1 MFKGN
6 KLLLLL
12 ATFIAGLCAFGYY
25 FLYWCQSPVYAVN
38 EVRSSIANHDVEK
51 FEKYVDL
58 HHLIDNAFEDIIIA
72 ESKINNNN
80 ITANPFAM
88 GILHMLKPTVVNLL
102 VEEAKAE
109 IASTEKNSDSAAKKQ
124 DPIADAM
131 KKNIENKVYLNKM
144 KLNDIDLEEV
154 NGDKAVVNL
163 TLTHKET
170 NQDFNLKLKM
180 MLNDDEVWQIKEVT
194 NLVDFILEVNAAE
207 QELMATANKPFLEKL
222 SNSLEITD
230 QEITIEEKNSNHILS
245 VLFTAENTTDKTI
258 SKVYYDIN
266 IYDEKK
272 NLIYSYTEHF
282 SSAIPPNSTQLI
294 NNNKILKKTLPADN
308 ILMHTDL
315 DDAEWEIKVTYIS
328 FDDGEILNN
337 NEYH

>member
-12 ATFIAGLCAFGYY
+12 APLIIAVCALGYY

-58 HHLIDNAFEDIIIA
+58 PHLIDKAFEDIIVA
-72 ESKINNNN
+72 ESKINNDN

-109 IASTEKNSDSAAKKQ
+109 IASTAKNKEDAVKKQ

-144 KLNDIDLEEV
+144 KLNDIDLEEAD
-154 NGDKAVVNL
+154 GDKAVVKL

-170 NQDFNLKLKM
+170 NEDFDLKLKM
-180 MLNDDEVWQIKEVT
+180 LLNEDDVWQIKEIT

-207 QELMATANKPFLEKL
+207 QELMASANKPILEKL
-222 SNSLEITD
+222 SNSIEITD
-230 QEITIEEKNSNHILS
+230 KEISIKEKGSRQILS
-245 VLFTAENTTDKTI
+245 VLLTAENTTEKTI
-258 SKVYYDIN
+258 SKIYYDIN
-266 IYDEKK
+266 IYDDKD

-282 SSAIPPNSTQLI
+282 NSSIPPHSSQLI

-308 ILMHTDL
+308 MLMKTDL
-315 DDAEWEIKVTYIS
+315 DDIEWEIKVTYIG
-328 FDDGEILNN
+328 FEDGEIISSNQF
-337 NEYH
+337 